1 MTHRLTPRRQA
12 SKRSLDQLIEA
23 LREAF
28 PVVDADREKGA
39 DHIGD
44 MIAHF
49 LRVKKGYSRWKN
61 PPPQAAEIDA
71 TIERLDALRNNAA
84 FIVVAEDEYDED
96 QCVTFNLVPGEA
108 IIVGYANQK
117 HQDTAGP
124 IASRVAE
131 VLGYDAEE
139 I

>member
-1 MTHRLTPRRQA
+1 MTHRLTPRHLA
-12 SKRSLDQLIEA
+12 SQRNLDELIDA
-23 LREAF
+23 LRESF
-28 PVVDADREKGA
+28 PFVNADRDKGA

-49 LRVKKGYSRWKN
+49 FRIKKGYSRWKS
-61 PPPQAAEIDA
+61 PPPQDAQIDA
-71 TIERLDALRNNAA
+71 TIERLDGLRNNAA
-84 FIVVAEDEYDED
+84 FIVVAEDENDED
-96 QCVTFNLVPGEA
+96 QCITFNLVPGEP
-108 IIVGYANQK
+108 IVVGYANQK

-124 IASRVAE
+124 ITSRVAE